1 MPYNTSS
8 TLDRIK
14 FSDDFV
20 KKTNLVLD
28 TYQEALDQLEKISNN
43 PNSYIEDLY
52 GICNN
57 RYRVRYITPSD
68 IVNFVSYVAKGIGNP
83 KLHLDNVNDMELFA
97 VSLIERAVQDNKEC
111 VPFEHNTVY
120 PTGTYMNPR
129 NTTLDQLVLIC
140 RNEYFDTHVYSKMDM
155 IQRAEA
161 IKPIVALMNGI
172 RFTSNVRKL
181 VANIPD
187 ILSKQGVGFG
197 ATQKL
202 LVEYIE
208 RFIQTACLINLATIE
223 QLLAYCVP
231 RTSYNLTKIVKNP
244 DKRLDYDYYGE
255 GCVYFSDG
263 IVMEAVDLSKNS
275 PVFINLSNGGNNFV
289 SNTIRNV
296 THSDWSHA
304 SIGFDP
310 HMDELFTMNGGPF
323 KDNVYGKQKIG
334 FQREALHSSKYNDIR
349 VRVYCIFVPN
359 ETFQRMKEA
368 VMDIEAHKPTYY
380 YTAILTKSFNDN
392 VRRPDSQY
400 RQVCSSL
407 VNSIIAVAGK
417 PLSDKEIASPRNLD
431 DAAMTKPDQV
441 FLLYDGPGGQ
451 YDYDAAM
458 QKITNY
464 ARRESSQTYG
474 ESYVTEC
481 CMLRTNDMRIR
492 GNIPFNCN
500 MRDIVLQDVH
510 PQFKDT
516 KSALRFMMTDARS
529 PIAILVKKYKTVPD
543 YPMLGRILPL
553 FAHYKPNDV
562 FHNHMEGDDI
572 RNKLGMHTDIN
583 WLDKITYGNQW
594 LDANYRSD
602 AMGNNKFS
610 PIEQS
615 LDALYRMFS
624 PTDLKT
630 NEDLANNVFEVACAM
645 DDLLHEYNG
654 GMENGKRSPVMDNCE
669 MFRDIMAVLGE
680 ILTRSMLKLF
690 YNNMQFISASDDM
703 ADAGGPG
710 YMYTEGFV
718 MEADEKP
725 AADAKKGVGV
735 TVVQKNGQAQNSKT
749 ILQKIADILR
759 KFTTWLSTTFANI
772 VGKFSNDHRA
782 EISWVEKNKA
792 LNDEIGTK
800 LGNNEFA
807 VKLNNFPDYNVQI
820 DKLRDIKIADGVKAL
835 IESDEKIEG
844 TKTLIA
850 KSAMPEALKT
860 ALQNDNV
867 NNNKEAMAKAVSD
880 FVLYGTTTPKA
891 LEPERD
897 LTQALWQGNDGNG
910 GIVNDIVNTTKALQE
925 SVKSLSD
932 DMKNAK
938 NALDAA
944 LKEAAKP
951 QPQGETNKA
960 ETPKD
965 ESADSSTAEVKES
978 TVFDFSSPIFM
989 EAETQPNADKAVR
1002 LQSINSAFLTLSQ
1015 VISTQTINT
1024 IIRKF
1029 YSQNYKVY
1037 RDIVNA
1043 YKSQSNTQEQPK
1055 NEETPAEP
1063 VEKPVE
1069 PQAESNTP
1077 AT

>member
-68 IVNFVSYVAKGIGNP
+68 IVNFVSYAAKGIGNP
-83 KLHLDNVNDMELFA
+83 KLHLDNANDMELFA

-129 NTTLDQLVLIC
+129 NTTLEQLVLIC

-155 IQRAEA
+155 MQRAEA
-161 IKPIVALMNGI
+161 IKPMVALMNGI

-263 IVMEAVDLSKNS
+263 IVMETVDLSKNK

-296 THSDWSHA
+296 TKSDWSHA

-323 KDNVYGKQKIG
+323 KDDVYGKQNIG

-359 ETFQRMKEA
+359 ETFKRMREA
-368 VMDIEAHKPTYY
+368 VMDMEAHKPTYY

-392 VRRPDSQY
+392 VRHPDSQY

-431 DAAMTKPDQV
+431 DAAYTKPNQV
-441 FLLYDGPGGQ
+441 FMIYDGPGGQ

-458 QKITNY
+458 QKITSY
-464 ARRESSQTYG
+464 AKRESAQTYG

-562 FHNHMEGDDI
+562 FHNHMEDDDI

-725 AADAKKGVGV
+725 AADANKGVGV
-735 TVVQKNGQAQNSKT
+735 TVVQKNGQSQDSKT
-749 ILQKIADILR
+749 LMQKIADILR

-772 VGKFSNDHRA
+772 VGKFSNDHKA
-782 EISWVEKNKA
+782 EIDWVTKNKA

-800 LGNNEFA
+800 LQNNEFA
-807 VKLNNFPDYNVQI
+807 INLNNFPIYNLNIKAIGGWDFKGAVDALKDSTQAVTTKQFI
-820 DKLRDIKIADGVKAL
+820 DKVLTSTSADL
-835 IESDEKIEG
+835 
-844 TKTLIA
+844 A
-850 KSAMPEALKT
+850 KGLTDDVLK
-860 ALQNDNV
+860 
-867 NNNKEAMAKAVSD
+867 NKEQATTMVSN
-880 FVLYGTTTPKA
+880 FILYGTTETPKI
-891 LEPERD
+891 ETERKLD
-897 LTQALWQGNDGNG
+897 INTWMNGNEG
-910 GIVNDIVNTTKALQE
+910 GIVNDILNTPKALKSAVDMLTKNMKSASADLE
-925 SVKSLSD
+925 LMVK
-932 DMKNAK
+932 
-938 NALDAA
+938 
-944 LKEAAKP
+944 
-951 QPQGETNKA
+951 KA
-960 ETPKD
+960 ESEPKNEP
-965 ESADSSTAEVKES
+965 ESKAESS
-978 TVFDFSSPIFM
+978 VFDITAPIFM
-989 EAETQPNADKAVR
+989 EADAEGDGQNTTTKLQIY
-1002 LQSINSAFLTLSQ
+1002 QSIQKALLEANTLLSTNS
-1015 VISTQTINT
+1015 INT

-1055 NEETPAEP
+1055 TEEKPAEKPAEKTAENPAEP
-1063 VEKPVE
+1063 P
-1069 PQAESNTP
+1069 AESNTP
-1077 AT
+1077 ST